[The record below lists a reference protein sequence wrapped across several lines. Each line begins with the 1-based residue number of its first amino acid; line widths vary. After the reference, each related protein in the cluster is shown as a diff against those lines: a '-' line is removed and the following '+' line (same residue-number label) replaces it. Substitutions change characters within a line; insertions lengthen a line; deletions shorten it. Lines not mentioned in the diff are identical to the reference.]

1 MAKKMKGLSALI
13 KASKNDESKM
23 FLDDLIFT
31 IQECSRSDFKPTTT
45 YKPSGISGCERA
57 MYYMMNGVQPDGAT
71 QDANLCGICE
81 SGTAR
86 HEDLQNYV
94 MKMKDWG
101 IECEWVDVKEYLDN
115 NRGANLSKY
124 TEVVKQQGNET
135 KCFNSEMNMRF
146 LCDGIIKYK
155 GEYYILEIK
164 TETAMKFG
172 HKDAHPEHKKQAT
185 CYSLALGID
194 KVIFLYENRDNCS
207 KDAFLVNITEA
218 MKENVLKI
226 IARVDKAVADKVVP
240 MKTSVAKNCQYCD
253 YRKTCKHEPM
263 DELRV
268 SLKGD
273 AK

>member
-31 IQECSRSDFKPTTT
+31 IQEDNRSDYVPTKA

-57 MYYMMNGVQPDGAT
+57 LYYMMNGVTPDGAGS
-71 QDANLCGICE
+71 DACLCGICE

-94 MKMKDWG
+94 MKMKNWG
-101 IECEWVDVKEYLDN
+101 IDCEWVDVAQYLKDMPSK
-115 NRGANLSKY
+115 NLSEF
-124 TEVVKQQGNET
+124 TDVIKQQGNET
-135 KCFNSEMNMRF
+135 KCFNSKMNMRF

-155 GEYYILEIK
+155 NEYYILEIK

-172 HKDAHPEHKKQAT
+172 HTDAHPEHKKQAT

-194 KVIFLYENRDNCS
+194 KVIFLYENRDNCT
-207 KDAFLVNITEA
+207 KDAFLVKISDE
-218 MKENVLKI
+218 MKNNVLKI
-226 IARVDKAVADKVVP
+226 ISRVDKAVAEKCVP
-240 MKTSVAKNCQYCD
+240 MKTSVSKNCQYCD
-253 YRKTCKHEPM
+253 YRKTCKNEPS

-268 SLKGD
+268 ELRGD
-273 AK
+273 K